1 MWNVMDTKK
10 IFIGANDWSTFLRLN
25 TINFTVLL
33 FESLATLTI
42 VYFSMLLFRTHII
55 MLLDEYVLYF
65 VLVVLSKLDS
75 SLFSTTKTK
84 YKHYSSC

>member
-1 MWNVMDTKK
+1 MDTKK
-10 IFIGANDWSTFLRLN
+10 IIIGANDWSTFLRLN
-25 TINFTVLL
+25 TINVTVLS

-42 VYFSMLLFRTHII
+42 VYFSMLLFGTYII

-84 YKHYSSC
+84 YKHYSGC